1 VHLDVKDSGIVFDA
15 LSPRTCTIHNCRFSP
30 ENAQFQLCHDRSV
43 ASFTAVAVH
52 TAEQRCVISLHVLP
66 CDDVGE
72 AAIRRATATAADVGE
87 LLSRLA
93 SGHCDDAVATISR
106 WLAAV

>member
-1 VHLDVKDSGIVFDA
+1 
-15 LSPRTCTIHNCRFSP
+15 
-30 ENAQFQLCHDRSV
+30 
-43 ASFTAVAVH
+43 
-52 TAEQRCVISLHVLP
+52 VLP